1 MDAERIRQYREFAA
15 WRQHAAN
22 GSVERK
28 CGEIITELCDVADA
42 ALPGGYD
49 YLRAQLAAATTET
62 AEQAWEIAKLR
73 YYIEALERLTTPEER
88 QTAADEASIALAKH
102 DPPES
107 NVSFH

>member
-1 MDAERIRQYREFAA
+1 VDAERIRQYREFAA
-15 WRQHAAN
+15 WRQYAAN

-49 YLRAQLAAATTET
+49 YLRAQLAAAFPEL
-62 AEQAWEIAKLR
+62 AARRVGFCWPQRNEPDLR
-73 YYIEALERLTTPEER
+73 PLTTPEER